1 MKKYYLCFF
10 FLTVCVS
17 VSAQFLKVTKT
28 EYKKGFLTFSDCLSV
43 YLSNGEMLRIIDR
56 RNYSVYGGSHLRSDI
71 KTNIVCTKK
80 YPIGTI
86 VYKSGYSYNVVS
98 LQKAGVY
105 TIKKAVVRTVAAEFE
120 ADLKGDFS
128 YRAFVAGIIYNPR
141 ASGSVS
147 GKLKGGEST
156 IVNVIFTN
164 QKSTTIKAA
173 EDPIWLEAQSGQ
185 KVEHYKLGPADI
197 YKLLF

>member
-1 MKKYYLCFF
+1 MKKILFILFF
-10 FLTVCVS
+10 FTMCGS
-17 VSAQFLKVTKT
+17 VSAQFLKVTRT
-28 EYKKGFLTFSDCLSV
+28 EFFDMGIFPDRLFV
-43 YLSNGEMLRIIDR
+43 YLSNGEKLHISRKVSELF
-56 RNYSVYGGSHLRSDI
+56 NGPSI
-71 KTNIVCTKK
+71 KTNFVYNKQ

-98 LQKAGVY
+98 LKKVGIY
-105 TIKKAVVRTVAAEFE
+105 TIKKVFVRTVKAEFE
-120 ADLKGDFS
+120 ADLNGDFS

-141 ASGSVS
+141 ANGSVS

-156 IVNVIFTN
+156 VVNVIFTN

-173 EDPIWLEAQSGQ
+173 EDPIWMEAQEGQ
-185 KVEHYKLGPADI
+185 KVEHYKLGPADV